1 MNYSN
6 KILIAVLAGAL
17 VFAYGAVAGIGSYQE
32 AALVGGVAS
41 FVDVLII
48 SSARK
53 KYDQRNH
60 HSNYRTGR

>member
-6 KILIAVLAGAL
+6 RSLIAVLAGAL

-41 FVDVLII
+41 FVAVLII

-53 KYDQRNH
+53 
-60 HSNYRTGR
+60 